1 MPDVSEVAS
10 IGGMVQQYQVV
21 LDPDK
26 LRAYGITQAE
36 VASALGNA
44 NQASGGSVV
53 ELAESEYMVR
63 STGYLRTLDDF
74 RHVVL
79 RTNDAGTPV
88 LLGDVARIQV
98 GPAMRRGIAEL
109 NGQGEVTG
117 GVVVMRSGKNALT
130 TIDAVKAKLADLK
143 RSLPPGVEIV
153 TTYDRS
159 QLIARAVGNLKD
171 KLIEEFVIV
180 GIVCAVFLFHLRSA
194 FVAILSLPLGVL
206 AAFIVMRYQ
215 REREPDVARR
225 DRDRDRRDDRR
236 GDRDD
241 RERAQASRSVRPRA
255 SRRADHG
262 RATLGTRRGVG
273 RGVSRSPHCS
283 SRC

>member
-1 MPDVSEVAS
+1 
-10 IGGMVQQYQVV
+10 
-21 LDPDK
+21 
-26 LRAYGITQAE
+26 
-36 VASALGNA
+36 
-44 NQASGGSVV
+44 
-53 ELAESEYMVR
+53 
-63 STGYLRTLDDF
+63 
-74 RHVVL
+74 
-79 RTNDAGTPV
+79 
-88 LLGDVARIQV
+88 
-98 GPAMRRGIAEL
+98 
-109 NGQGEVTG
+109 
-117 GVVVMRSGKNALT
+117 MRSGKNALT

-206 AAFIVMRYQ
+206 AAFIVMRYGVNANLMSLGGIAIAIGAMI
-215 REREPDVARR
+215 DAAIVMI
-225 DRDRDRRDDRR
+225 
-236 GDRDD
+236 
-241 RERAQASRSVRPRA
+241 ERAQASRSVRPRA

-262 RATLGTRRGVG
+262 RATLGNSSRR
-273 RGVSRSPHCS
+273 RPRRSHCS